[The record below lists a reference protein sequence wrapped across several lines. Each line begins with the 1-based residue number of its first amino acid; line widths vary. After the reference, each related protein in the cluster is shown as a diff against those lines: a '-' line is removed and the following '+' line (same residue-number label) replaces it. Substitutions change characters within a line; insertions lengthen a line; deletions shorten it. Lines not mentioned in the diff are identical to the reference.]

1 MIGSGGLPAYNVEM
15 GIRFYCPN
23 GHKLNVKAFLAG
35 KRGICPHCGAKVQIP
50 ADSTLGSGDESVAEE
65 DSAEASSSSS
75 RVAEVPVHDDAA
87 STIEVEQA
95 GPSGED
101 ESASLGDQPLVGD
114 DSLASM
120 DLSDDTSVGTDP
132 AALGPST
139 PPALPQATQLLDDPL
154 DEAPDAVWY
163 VRLPDGEQFGPAAV
177 GVMRQWLEEGRIGGD
192 CLVWREGW
200 RDWRQAVDA
209 FPRLRDGL
217 MPEIDSVGQ
226 SPTGGVVGGGGHAG
240 SSRGK
245 SNTTRA
251 FVITVLLLA
260 VIVGSVALVWVLSR

>member
-50 ADSTLGSGDESVAEE
+50 TDSTLGSGDES
-65 DSAEASSSSS
+65 
-75 RVAEVPVHDDAA
+75 VAEVPVHDDAA
-87 STIEVEQA
+87 STIDVEQA
-95 GPSGED
+95 GPPGED

-132 AALGPST
+132 AALGPTT
-139 PPALPQATQLLDDPL
+139 PPALPQATQLPDDPL

-163 VRLPDGEQFGPAAV
+163 VRLTDGEQFGPAAV

-240 SSRGK
+240 SARRK

-260 VIVGSVALVWVLSR
+260 VVVGSTALVWVLSR